1 MRDAKLTLDIILLD
15 LRAAESHE
23 EQEAIGRDQ
32 LASLLFHHAP
42 AILETVLKRARSD
55 SRLRR
60 ALSASRYYCGLPAS
74 TCSRIDELLHAPFPA
89 AGPDGRP
96 PKPGLK
102 GRQHRR

>member
-1 MRDAKLTLDIILLD
+1 MRDAKLKLDIILLD
-15 LRAAESHE
+15 LRAADDHD

-55 SRLRR
+55 NRLRR

-74 TCSRIDELLHAPFPA
+74 TCARIDELLHAPFPA
-89 AGPDGRP
+89 AGSHG
-96 PKPGLK
+96 KPGK